1 MNVDVVS
8 PLLLP
13 FLAVAFVVFEIA
25 GALATWTLR
34 NGSIS
39 AARGVSFAV
48 WFLGSAA
55 IALVGYR
62 QYGLWSI
69 PPAAI
74 AVAVSVAIVYAVPRG
89 IAGRQTWLVAAVMVS
104 VAAIAATA
112 ALPLSLMLLL
122 VTFGIDGP

>member
-1 MNVDVVS
+1 MNVDIVS

-13 FLAVAFVVFEIA
+13 FLAVAFVVFAVA
-25 GALATWTLR
+25 GALMTWKFR

-48 WFLGSAA
+48 WLLGSVAV
-55 IALVGYR
+55 ALLGYR
-62 QYGLWSI
+62 QYGLWSV

-74 AVAVSVAIVYAVPRG
+74 AVAVSVGIVYAVPRG

-104 VAAIAATA
+104 VAAIAAA
-112 ALPLSLMLLL
+112 DCVNDSAIAPR
-122 VTFGIDGP
+122 